1 MANISVGG
9 EQMQEEDAVPRRGR
23 PSRGRPP
30 NELDPASSA
39 AGRFGAELRQLRLD
53 QGLTI
58 RSFAKLIG
66 FSPTRVSEVEN
77 GRGRLSHEFVEVCEH
92 TLPAGGA
99 LLTLFELA
107 VQEEAADRH
116 AKLAARRAGPN
127 PQAASTLPVPW
138 REPGG
143 AVRAS
148 GGATPS
154 HGEAVTDRRQLLRTG
169 STVAGV
175 MLSGR
180 LFEMLGTEPLAMTR
194 ALGTSTVDREE
205 LEYFEQ
211 TVARFMVD
219 YERSGPVALL
229 VPALEHFHAVR
240 RLVEQRQPTTYQRR
254 LCRVGTQLASLLGI
268 FAYEDEPRARSWFH
282 ASQRAA
288 QEAGDGELWAWAL
301 ANESLIPGYGGN
313 PQEALDLLHKAQRVL
328 GRRPTVV
335 AAMVM
340 ARTARAEATAGHA
353 YACEAAMAQ
362 AEKILA
368 KTTPEAREQF
378 SFADPQLAFYR
389 TSCHLRLGQ
398 PGETQASGQRA
409 LRLYEATPHYMD
421 PALVRF
427 ELASSYVQQREIEE
441 ACRVG
446 RQALVLPVEHRTGPV
461 VQRGH
466 ELRRAL
472 EPYRNLPAV
481 RDFDELLACL

>member
-1 MANISVGG
+1 
-9 EQMQEEDAVPRRGR
+9 MQEDDAVRHHGG

-30 NELDPASSA
+30 NQLDPASSA
-39 AGRFGAELRQLRLD
+39 SASFGTELRELRLG

-77 GRGRLSHEFVEVCEH
+77 GRGRLSREFVEVCERA
-92 TLPAGGA
+92 LPAGGA

-107 VQEEAADRH
+107 VQEEAAERH

-127 PQAASTLPVPW
+127 PQGASAFPIPW
-138 REPGG
+138 RVASG
-143 AVRAS
+143 AAQAS
-148 GGATPS
+148 GGATPP
-154 HGEAVTDRRQLLRTG
+154 HGEAVTDRRQLLRAG
-169 STVAGV
+169 SMVAGV

-180 LFEMLGTEPLAMTR
+180 LLEMLGTEPLAMTR
-194 ALGTSTVDREE
+194 ALRTSTVDREE
-205 LEYFEQ
+205 LEYHEQ
-211 TVARFMVD
+211 TAARFMVD
-219 YERSGPVALL
+219 YEQSGPVALL
-229 VPALEHFHAVR
+229 VPALDHFHAVR
-240 RLVEQRQPTTYQRR
+240 RLVEQRQPASYQRR
-254 LCRVGTQLASLLGI
+254 LCRVGAQLASLLGI
-268 FAYEDEPRARSWFH
+268 FAYESEPRARSWFH

-301 ANESLIPGYGGN
+301 ANESLLPGYGGN
-313 PQEALDLLHKAQRVL
+313 PQEALDLLRKAQRVL

-340 ARTARAEATAGHA
+340 ARTARAEATLGHA
-353 YACEAAMAQ
+353 YACEAAMVQ
-362 AEKILA
+362 AERILGQ
-368 KTTPEAREQF
+368 TSPEAREQF

-409 LRLYEATPHYMD
+409 LALYEATPHYMD
-421 PALVRF
+421 PTLVRF

-446 RQALVLPVEHRTGPV
+446 SQALALPVEHRTGPV

-472 EPYRNLPAV
+472 EPYRTLPAV